1 MGQIFLFQV
10 FVLTNKRLLLRQII
24 GVGDFRQAI
33 LMLHV
38 TVFGIAVTHYD
49 GR

>member
-10 FVLTNKRLLLRQII
+10 FVLTNKILSLRQII

-38 TVFGIAVTHYD
+38 TVFGIAVNHYN